1 MLHILKIMFTKIRW
15 RLLLSYLT
23 VFTSILVIFAAGV
36 RLLFARSL
44 TQQLTNRLTALG
56 QGAATNAEFENGRIK
71 VESDFIVQQLIH
83 KNQGLQ
89 WFDVNGKSIL
99 KQGNIVLDL
108 PLSMSENPLKIEIGK
123 TRIQAVILP
132 IMGSD
137 ERKLIGYVRVSQ
149 SLEEVDETLTKLDWV
164 LGSSII
170 LALILSGFSGV
181 ILTRQAMQPI
191 EESFQRLKQ
200 FTGDASHELRN
211 PLMAIKSNAAVA
223 LKYPEDM
230 RKLDREKFQ
239 AIVSAANQMTRLTED
254 LLLLAR
260 AEKICEV
267 REASVNL
274 SAILSDLFSL
284 YQPEAS
290 AKKIDFKSEIGEDM
304 YLLGNA
310 GQLTRLFANLIEN
323 ALHYT
328 LSRGTVEV
336 TANLVRSYLIVSVRD
351 TGEGIAP
358 EHIKLVFERFWR
370 ADESRSYWEGGSGLG
385 LAIAKSIAQNHGGS
399 ITLTSQVGVG
409 SCFTVRLPSV
419 KVCDNSQY

>member
-1 MLHILKIMFTKIRW
+1 
-15 RLLLSYLT
+15 
-23 VFTSILVIFAAGV
+23 
-36 RLLFARSL
+36 
-44 TQQLTNRLTALG
+44 
-56 QGAATNAEFENGRIK
+56 
-71 VESDFIVQQLIH
+71 
-83 KNQGLQ
+83 
-89 WFDVNGKSIL
+89 
-99 KQGNIVLDL
+99 
-108 PLSMSENPLKIEIGK
+108 
-123 TRIQAVILP
+123 
-132 IMGSD
+132 
-137 ERKLIGYVRVSQ
+137 
-149 SLEEVDETLTKLDWV
+149 
-164 LGSSII
+164 
-170 LALILSGFSGV
+170 
-181 ILTRQAMQPI
+181 MQPI

-200 FTGDASHELRN
+200 FTADASHELRS

-223 LKYPEDM
+223 LKYPDEM
-230 RKLDREKFQ
+230 RKSDTEKFQ

-260 AEKICEV
+260 AEKNCDL
-267 REASVNL
+267 REYSVNL

-290 AKKIDFKSEIGEDM
+290 AKKIDFKSEIDGDM

-328 LSRGTVEV
+328 LSAGTVEV
-336 TANLVRSYLIVSVRD
+336 TANSVSSYLIVSVRD
-351 TGEGIAP
+351 TGAGIAA

-419 KVCDNSQY
+419 KVSDNSHN

>member
-1 MLHILKIMFTKIRW
+1 MMFTKIRW
-15 RLLLSYLT
+15 RLLLSYLA
-23 VFTSILVIFAAGV
+23 VFTSILVIFATGV

-44 TQQLTNRLTALG
+44 TQQLTEKLTALG
-56 QGAATNAEFENGRIK
+56 QGAATNADIENGHIK
-71 VESDFIVQQLIH
+71 IESDFIARLFIH
-83 KNQGLQ
+83 KDQGLQ
-89 WFDVNGKSIL
+89 WFDIKGDSVL
-99 KQGNIVLDL
+99 KQGNVILNL
-108 PLSMSENPLKIEIGK
+108 PLSTAENPLKIELETI
-123 TRIQAVILP
+123 RIQAVVLP
-132 IMGSD
+132 IIGND
-137 ERKLIGYVRVSQ
+137 ERQLIGYIRVSQ
-149 SLEEVDETLTKLDWV
+149 SLEEVDETLTKLDWI

-170 LALILSGFSGV
+170 IALILSGFSGV
-181 ILTRQAMQPI
+181 ILTRQAVQPI

-200 FTGDASHELRN
+200 FTADASHELRS

-230 RKLDREKFQ
+230 RKSDVEKFQ

-260 AEKICEV
+260 DEKKYD
-267 REASVNL
+267 RPEASVNL
-274 SAILSDLFSL
+274 SAILSNLLSL

-290 AKKIDFKSEIGEDM
+290 AKQIELKSEIGEDM

-328 LSRGTVEV
+328 LSGGTVEV
-336 TANLVRSYLIVSVRD
+336 TANLVRCYLTVSVRD
-351 TGEGIAP
+351 TGAGIAP
-358 EHIKLVFERFWR
+358 EHLKLVFERFWR

-409 SCFTVRLPSV
+409 SCFTVRLPSF
-419 KVCDNSQY
+419 KVSDNS

>member
-108 PLSMSENPLKIEIGK
+108 PLSMSQNPLKIEIGK

-149 SLEEVDETLTKLDWV
+149 SLEELDETLTKLDWV

-304 YLLGNA
+304 YLLGNV

-351 TGEGIAP
+351 TGAGIAP

-385 LAIAKSIAQNHGGS
+385 LAIAQTIAQNHGGS

-419 KVCDNSQY
+419 KVSDNLQG